1 MIVSFVSSTAVGLIG
16 AQFLAVFKAKWR
28 DEAEISPAFFCFF
41 FLINKKKGK
50 TEKRMVSREKEHDKK
65 KRERGIVDFSY
76 SLCNV
81 SAFDYRW
88 RILVPANSK

>member
-1 MIVSFVSSTAVGLIG
+1 
-16 AQFLAVFKAKWR
+16 
-28 DEAEISPAFFCFF
+28 
-41 FLINKKKGK
+41 
-50 TEKRMVSREKEHDKK
+50 MVSREKEHDKK